1 MRKNHYIYALTLIC
15 VFLGMIIGVQFN
27 TVKKQNSLTENQRL
41 TELTATLKKVQEE
54 NEALQTRLKE
64 KEQTLEEYETGNNY
78 SAAIENL
85 QKEVEQ
91 LRVFAGVTEVKGAGV
106 LVTMNDSS
114 TKKGGDSNAYLVH
127 AEDLLS
133 VINELNVGGAEAI
146 SINGQRI
153 VGKSSVSCA
162 GSIVMVNGERVA
174 APFEIKAVGDGDILQ
189 SALKFPG
196 GVVDNLAPWGIEIVI
211 HKDANVVIPPYTQ
224 TALWKTSVLE
234 QGGIQG

>member
-1 MRKNHYIYALTLIC
+1 MGKNQYLYGLTLIC
-15 VFLGMIIGVQFN
+15 VLLGTIIGIQYN
-27 TVKKQNSLTENQRL
+27 TVKKQNGLTENQRL

-54 NEALQTRLKE
+54 NEALQGHLKE
-64 KEQTLEEYETGNNY
+64 KELIIADYESGLDYGAT
-78 SAAIENL
+78 IDNL
-85 QKEVEQ
+85 QSELEK
-91 LRVFAGVTEVKGAGV
+91 LRLFAGLTEVHGAGI

-127 AEDLLS
+127 AEDILS

-196 GVVDNLAPWGIEIVI
+196 GVVDNLAPWGIEINI
-211 HKDANVVIPPYTQ
+211 HKEANIIVPPYTQ
-224 TALWKTSVLE
+224 TILWKATAPE
-234 QGGIQG
+234 QEVAG

>member
-1 MRKNHYIYALTLIC
+1 MGKNHYLYGLTLIC
-15 VFLGMIIGVQFN
+15 VLLGTIIGIQYN
-27 TVKKQNSLTENQRL
+27 TVKKQNGLTENQRL

-54 NEALQTRLKE
+54 NEALQGHLKE
-64 KEQTLEEYETGNNY
+64 KEQIIADYESGLDYGAT
-78 SAAIENL
+78 IDNL
-85 QKEVEQ
+85 QNELEK
-91 LRVFAGVTEVKGAGV
+91 LRLFAGLTEVHGAGI

-127 AEDLLS
+127 AEDILS

-174 APFEIKAVGDGDILQ
+174 APFEIKAVGDRDILQ

-196 GVVDNLAPWGIEIVI
+196 GVVDNLAPWGIEINI
-211 HKDANVVIPPYTQ
+211 HKEANITVPPYTQ
-224 TALWKTSVLE
+224 TILWKATASELE
-234 QGGIQG
+234 VAG

>member
-1 MRKNHYIYALTLIC
+1 MRKNHFLYGLTLIC
-15 VFLGMIIGVQFN
+15 VLLGMIIGVQYN
-27 TVKKQNSLTENQRL
+27 TVKKQNGLSENERL

-54 NEALQTRLKE
+54 NTALQGRLKE
-64 KEQTLEEYETGNNY
+64 KEKTIEDYENGLNFGATIG
-78 SAAIENL
+78 NL
-85 QKEVEQ
+85 QSELEQ
-91 LRVFAGVTEVKGAGV
+91 LRQFAGLTEVQGAGV

-127 AEDLLS
+127 AEDILS
-133 VINELNVGGAEAI
+133 VINELNVAGAEAI

-174 APFEIKAVGDGDILQ
+174 APFEIKAVGDGDIMQ

-196 GVVDNLAPWGIEIVI
+196 GVVDNLAPWGIEINI
-211 HKDANVVIPPYTQ
+211 SEEANVIVPPYTQ
-224 TALWKTSVLE
+224 SVLWKASASE
-234 QGGIQG
+234 QEVVG